1 MKRKPVRRAPAR
13 KASTNQVLAEVL
25 ETKKVAYASL
35 VTSLAI
41 AAFII
46 GVLIKYFTV

>member
-1 MKRKPVRRAPAR
+1 MKTKPVKKSPAR
-13 KASTNQVLAEVL
+13 KTGIEQVYAEVL

-46 GVLIKYFTV
+46 GLLLKYFTA